1 MKGRTTFNVLLLFM
15 AFFLT
20 WGGKM
25 AAQDFVFHETFAK
38 CVGKGGNDDAWSGIS
53 GNKSLPN
60 DALLDNAGW
69 SFVSANA
76 ANGCASIGTSKALG
90 SATTPALTGLEGD
103 ATLTFRAGAWAKDAT
118 SMVLSIAGGG
128 ELSETEITLLKGEF
142 SEYTVNITGGTS
154 ATQITFAAKQ
164 KSGNRFML
172 DDVTITSGG
181 GTPSKPKAQ
190 LTFDATTATATLGE
204 AFTAPTLTTTPE
216 GIAVTYSSSDTGVA
230 TVDASTGAVTPIKAG
245 TTIITATFAGND
257 DYTEASASY
266 ELTVISNEAADG
278 LYAAGQRLTETAQ
291 TFKVKLTDAVI
302 TYVNG
307 NNAYIED
314 ATGGSLI
321 FYADHGFVPGQKIN
335 GVVTVTGELYGG
347 STKEFTA
354 FDTTEAT
361 VTDGAEIPVTELTV
375 EELAAKI
382 DRYESCRVKISNAA
396 VTDAFSSS
404 SDRNATISQNGTELG
419 LFKKDRNATIDL
431 DVNGTY
437 DFVGYP
443 GTYNGAAQL
452 NIWTATDV
460 TPTGKQVAKLTF
472 DATTATAT
480 LGESFTAPTLTTT
493 PEGIAVTYSSS
504 DTDVATVDAS
514 TGAVTPIK
522 AGTTTITATFA
533 GNDDY
538 TEASASYELTV
549 NSNEAVDGLYA
560 AGQRLTETAQTFKV
574 KLTGA
579 VITYVNGKNAYIE
592 DATGGALIY
601 YADHGFVPGQKI
613 DGVVTVTG
621 ELYGSTKE
629 FTDIDA
635 SEATVTDGTEIPVT
649 ELTVEELVANVGR
662 YESCR
667 VKISNAVV
675 TEAFSN
681 RNGAISQNGTELGLF
696 QKDRNVTIDLDVNG
710 TYDFVGYPGTYNG
723 AAQLNIWAATDVTPS
738 TSTTIPIT
746 IATDEG
752 YTTLY
757 TDQAYTLPE
766 GLKAT
771 SVQYAGNGSDLSMGW
786 EYAAGDIVPAQTALL
801 IQSLDGKAGEYTAEV
816 ASDATSAK
824 QPNAGNCLYG
834 TAADETP
841 ADDGQSHYYKLT
853 YSNVDGVKTLGFYWD
868 NETGAP
874 FTNKGGKAY
883 LKLPKEETAA
893 VKGFTIG
900 GGAVTGIS
908 GVTTDSR
915 QADAVYTISGVRVQ
929 GDPATLP
936 QGIYIVGG
944 KKVLVK

>member
-20 WGGKM
+20 WGGEM
-25 AAQDFVFHETFAK
+25 TAQDIVFQETFAN
-38 CVGKGGNDDAWSGIS
+38 CEGKGGNDDTWSGIS
-53 GNKSLPN
+53 RNKSLPN

-90 SATTPALTGLEGD
+90 SATTPALAGLEGD

-204 AFTAPTLTTTPE
+204 AFTAPMLTTTPE

-314 ATGGSLI
+314 T
-321 FYADHGFVPGQKIN
+321 
-335 GVVTVTGELYGG
+335 
-347 STKEFTA
+347 
-354 FDTTEAT
+354 
-361 VTDGAEIPVTELTV
+361 
-375 EELAAKI
+375 
-382 DRYESCRVKISNAA
+382 
-396 VTDAFSSS
+396 
-404 SDRNATISQNGTELG
+404 
-419 LFKKDRNATIDL
+419 
-431 DVNGTY
+431 
-437 DFVGYP
+437 
-443 GTYNGAAQL
+443 
-452 NIWTATDV
+452 
-460 TPTGKQVAKLTF
+460 
-472 DATTATAT
+472 
-480 LGESFTAPTLTTT
+480 
-493 PEGIAVTYSSS
+493 
-504 DTDVATVDAS
+504 
-514 TGAVTPIK
+514 
-522 AGTTTITATFA
+522 
-533 GNDDY
+533 
-538 TEASASYELTV
+538 
-549 NSNEAVDGLYA
+549 
-560 AGQRLTETAQTFKV
+560 
-574 KLTGA
+574 
-579 VITYVNGKNAYIE
+579 
-592 DATGGALIY
+592 TGGALIY

-621 ELYGSTKE
+621 DLYGSTKE
-629 FTDIDA
+629 FTDLDA

-696 QKDRNVTIDLDVNG
+696 QKDAQATIDLDVNG

-816 ASDATSAK
+816 ASDATGAK
-824 QPNAGNCLYG
+824 QPTAGNCLYG

-874 FTNKGGKAY
+874 FANKGGKAY

-915 QADAVYTISGVRVQ
+915 QTDAVYTISGVRVQ

>member
-1 MKGRTTFNVLLLFM
+1 
-15 AFFLT
+15 
-20 WGGKM
+20 
-25 AAQDFVFHETFAK
+25 
-38 CVGKGGNDDAWSGIS
+38 
-53 GNKSLPN
+53 
-60 DALLDNAGW
+60 
-69 SFVSANA
+69 
-76 ANGCASIGTSKALG
+76 
-90 SATTPALTGLEGD
+90 
-103 ATLTFRAGAWAKDAT
+103 
-118 SMVLSIAGGG
+118 MVLSITGGG
-128 ELSETEITLLKGEF
+128 ELSETEITLVKGEF
-142 SEYTVNITGGTS
+142 SEYTVSITGGTS

-164 KSGNRFML
+164 KSGNRFIL
-172 DDVTITSGG
+172 DDVVITSSG

-190 LTFDATTATATLGE
+190 LSFDATTATATLGE

-216 GIAVTYSSSDTGVA
+216 GIAVTYSSSNADVA
-230 TVDASTGAVTPIKAG
+230 TVDASTGAVTPVKAG
-245 TTIITATFAGND
+245 TATITATFAGND

-266 ELTVISNEAADG
+266 ELTVISNETVDG
-278 LYAAGQRLTETAQ
+278 LYAAGQRLTETTQ

-307 NNAYIED
+307 QNAYMED
-314 ATGGSLI
+314 ATGGVLI
-321 FYADHGFVPGQKIN
+321 YYTNHGFMPGQKIN
-335 GVVTVTGELYGG
+335 GVVTVAGELYGG

-354 FDTTEAT
+354 LDATEAT

-375 EELAAKI
+375 AELVANVG
-382 DRYESCRVKISNAA
+382 RYESCRVKISNAV
-396 VTDAFSSS
+396 VTEAFSN
-404 SDRNATISQNGTELG
+404 RNGTISQNGTELG
-419 LFKKDRNATIDL
+419 LFQKDKDATIDL

-443 GTYNGAAQL
+443 GTYKGAAQL
-452 NIWTATDV
+452 NIWATTDV
-460 TPTGKQVAKLTF
+460 TPVGKQVAKLSF

-480 LGESFTAPTLTTT
+480 LGEAFTAPTLTTT

-504 DTDVATVDAS
+504 NADVATVDAS
-514 TGAVTPIK
+514 TGVVTPVK
-522 AGTTTITATFA
+522 AGSTTITATFA

-560 AGQRLTETAQTFKV
+560 AGQRLTETTQTFKV
-574 KLTGA
+574 KLTDA
-579 VITYVNGKNAYIE
+579 VITYVNGNNAYIE

-601 YADHGFVPGQKI
+601 YKNHGFVPGQKI
-613 DGVVTVTG
+613 NGVVTVTG
-621 ELYGSTKE
+621 ELYGGSTKE
-629 FTDIDA
+629 FTAFDTT
-635 SEATVTDGTEIPVT
+635 EATVTDDATIPVT
-649 ELTVEELVANVGR
+649 ELTVAELVANVGR

-667 VKISNAVV
+667 VKISNAAV

-681 RNGAISQNGTELGLF
+681 RNATISQNGTELGLF
-696 QKDRNVTIDLDVNG
+696 QKDKNATIDLAVNG

-723 AAQLNIWAATDVTPS
+723 TAQLNIWAATDVTPS
-738 TSTTIPIT
+738 SSTTIPIT

-752 YTTLY
+752 YATLY
-757 TDQAYTLPE
+757 TDKAYTLPE

-771 SVQYAGNGSDLSMGW
+771 SVQYAGNGSSLSMGW
-786 EYAAGDIVPAQTALL
+786 EYEAGDVVPAQTALL
-801 IQSLDGKAGEYTAEV
+801 IQSLDEKAGEYTAEV

-853 YSNVDGVKTLGFYWD
+853 YSDVDGVKTLGFYWD

-874 FTNKGGKAY
+874 FANKGGKAY